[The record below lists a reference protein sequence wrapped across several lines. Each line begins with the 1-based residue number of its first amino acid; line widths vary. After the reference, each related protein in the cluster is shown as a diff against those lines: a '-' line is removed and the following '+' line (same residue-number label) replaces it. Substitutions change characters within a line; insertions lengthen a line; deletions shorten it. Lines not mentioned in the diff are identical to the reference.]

1 MSPLPL
7 GLDRRDQALYWAV
20 GWSETRPGIVA
31 AARAVKSGG
40 GSGEA
45 PFAVIDIGSNSVR
58 LVVFDALR
66 RHPTIVFNEKVLCG
80 LGRMVGK
87 IGRMDDAAMDCAIAA
102 CARFRLLAE
111 AMGARH
117 IEAVGTA
124 AVREAANGPEFL
136 ARLKEDAGL
145 GVRVLSGGEE
155 AEASALGVA
164 CGIPGADGVVGDL
177 GGGSLEL
184 VALERGQ
191 VTERATLPIGPV
203 RLEGLFENDMPAVIR
218 HVKAELKA
226 VDWLDSI
233 PSRSFYLVGGA
244 WRAISRVMMAQEEA
258 PLGILHGY
266 CLDGERGRTLAKVIS
281 RQRADSLRGIEGVP
295 NRRVPSLPTAALI
308 LHQVL
313 RRLKPGQV
321 VTSSLGLREGL
332 VFSHLPAELRETH
345 PLLEAARDVALQS
358 GRFPEHADAL
368 AGWIAPALEGLPAA
382 AEDAV
387 LEQAACLL
395 SDIAW
400 RGHPDYR
407 AEWAVTEV
415 LYGRFVGIDHRG
427 RGFLGLAL
435 NQLYGAAPTIPLATL
450 CAGLLNDSE
459 QKRARALGAALRLA
473 QRVSGGTAD
482 LLARCRLQAQ
492 DGRLDLL
499 VDAGFEMLV
508 NEVVERRLASLA
520 EILGAPGEI
529 AFAAA
534 E

>member
-1 MSPLPL
+1 M
-7 GLDRRDQALYWAV
+7 GAD
-20 GWSETRPGIVA
+20 
-31 AARAVKSGG
+31 GG
-40 GSGEA
+40 G

-66 RHPTIVFNEKVLCG
+66 RHPNTIFNEKVLCG

-87 IGRMDDAAMDCAIAA
+87 TGRMDDAAMDCAIAA
-102 CARFRLLAE
+102 CTRFRLLAD
-111 AMGARH
+111 AMGVAG

-136 ARLKEDAGL
+136 ARLDEEAGL
-145 GVRVLSGGEE
+145 SVRVLSGAEE
-155 AEASALGVA
+155 AEASAMGVV

-184 VALERGQ
+184 VALEHGKVR
-191 VTERATLPIGPV
+191 ERATLPIGPV
-203 RLEGLFENDMPAVIR
+203 RLEGLFENDMSAVIR

-226 VDWLDSI
+226 VDWLDPI
-233 PSRSFYLVGGA
+233 PDKAFYLVGGA

-266 CLDGERGRTLAKVIS
+266 RLDGERARTLAKVIS
-281 RQRADSLRGIEGVP
+281 RQHVDGLKGLEGVP
-295 NRRVPSLPTAALI
+295 SRRVPTLPTAALI

-313 RRLKPGQV
+313 RRLKPAQV

-332 VFSHLPAELRETH
+332 VFSHLPPSVRESA
-345 PLLEAARDVALQS
+345 PLLEAARDLALLS
-358 GRFPEHADAL
+358 GRFPEHSEALATWITPALDGLTAGPDDAL
-368 AGWIAPALEGLPAA
+368 
-382 AEDAV
+382 
-387 LEQAACLL
+387 LEQATCLL

-400 RGHPDYR
+400 RGNPDFR

-427 RGFLGLAL
+427 RAFLGLAL
-435 NQLYGAAPTIPLATL
+435 NQLYGAGNTTPLATL
-450 CAGLLNDSE
+450 CTNLLDEGE
-459 QKRARALGAALRLA
+459 QRRARAVGAALRLA

-482 LLARCRLQAQ
+482 LLVRCRLKMRE
-492 DGRLDLL
+492 GRIALE
-499 VDAGFEMLV
+499 VDAGYESLV
-508 NEVVERRLASLA
+508 NEVVERRLASLG

-529 AFAAA
+529 TIAGTAGTATRA
-534 E
+534 